1 MAEDY
6 TPEHRAGDDYE
17 DGDVVGRLNPMVSN
31 SMYDRLKFVALVL
44 LPAVGTFYFTVA
56 AVWGLPAAEQV
67 VGTIVAFDTLLGVFL
82 GLSSASYKKETEGA
96 TVGFIEVEQ
105 TEEGMKAGLR
115 FPGDP
120 HDIVNHDKVTF
131 KVRKR

>member
-6 TPEHRAGDDYE
+6 SPEHRAGGDYQ
-17 DGDVVGRLNPMVSN
+17 DGAVVGRLNPMVSN
-31 SMYDRLKFVALVL
+31 TTYDRLKFLALVL

-56 AVWGLPAAEQV
+56 AIWGLPAAEQV

-82 GLSSASYKKETEGA
+82 GLSNRSYKQETEGA
-96 TVGFIEVEQ
+96 MIGIVNVVQ
-105 TEEGMKAGLR
+105 TDEGMKANLE